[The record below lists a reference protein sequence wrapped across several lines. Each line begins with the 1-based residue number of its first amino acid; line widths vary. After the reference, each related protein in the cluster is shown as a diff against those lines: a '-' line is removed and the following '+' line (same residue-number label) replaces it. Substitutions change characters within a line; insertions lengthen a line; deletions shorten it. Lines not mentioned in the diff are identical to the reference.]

1 MKATFIALLAV
12 GLCLSVVGQ
21 DKPKSL
27 PKDIPSLKALAEK
40 GNAEAEFQLA
50 EKYYY
55 GEGIEIDY
63 AQSFKWASR
72 SAAQDNPKAK
82 YRLGSLHIQGRGVAK
97 DENKA
102 KALFKE
108 SKIGLLNLAGR
119 NDPQAQAFLGVM
131 YNRGMGVEQDF
142 KEAVKWYRKAAEQGN
157 AVAQYNLGQMYR
169 EGQGV
174 EQDFKEAVKWYRKA
188 AEQGDV
194 DAQYNLGVMYAT
206 GRGVE
211 KDEEEAI
218 KWLRKAAEQGNKPAK
233 AVLKEIEK

>member
-1 MKATFIALLAV
+1 MKAHYAVLLALVLGV
-12 GLCLSVVGQ
+12 GCASV
-21 DKPKSL
+21 PRFL

-55 GEGIEIDY
+55 EEGIEIDY

-82 YRLGSLHIQGRGVAK
+82 YRLGSLYIQGRGVAK
-97 DENKA
+97 DEKKA

-142 KEAVKWYRKAAEQGN
+142 KEAVKWC
-157 AVAQYNLGQMYR
+157 
-169 EGQGV
+169 
-174 EQDFKEAVKWYRKA
+174 RKA

-211 KDEEEAI
+211 NDDKEAFKWIHKAAEQDFAPAQYGVALMYGRGQGVEKDEEEAI
-218 KWLRKAAEQGNKPAK
+218 KWLRKAAEQGNEPAK
-233 AVLKEIEK
+233 AALKEIEK